1 MKLATIKN
9 LKKYYGDRLIL
20 DIDKFEI
27 EEKDKMGIVGEN
39 GVGKTTLLKILLG
52 EIKADEGSI
61 TLTDSYS
68 YISQLDDGYRM
79 CENSKIKKIF
89 NVPDEYED
97 YLSGGEKV
105 KMRVVSALEENA
117 SLIIADEPTSN
128 LDRESIK
135 SLDNMFKKYNGALL
149 IVSHDRKFL
158 DDICNEIV
166 EIEDGKLKVYK
177 GNYSKYISLKEED
190 YEKQKKEYENYRHEK
205 ERLENVIS
213 EKEVLRDRIKKAP
226 KGMGKSEA
234 KTIKMGDQRGKK
246 HIENNIKSIEKRI
259 KHMEV
264 KVPPKK
270 EEKIIININ
279 EGSEVASKNLIEIK
293 DFKLLVEDK
302 VLIDKINLNIRN
314 GAKIALIGANGCG
327 KTTLLKQ
334 ILNNDSEKINISSC
348 VKIGYFDQKQD
359 ILDSESSILENIKK
373 DSKWDESFI
382 RINLSEFGFKN
393 DSVNKI
399 VSELSGG
406 ERVKVAICKII
417 LSNNNLLILDEPTNY
432 LDIKTIE
439 ALENALVNTNK
450 TLLLV
455 SHDIEFIS
463 NVCNHIIE
471 IKDKKIHEFIGTYP
485 EYIKS
490 FENNNKNSENKH
502 LDDEIL
508 LLENK
513 VSEVISLLSIES
525 DEEKKEKLNEEYLEL
540 VNSLKE
546 VKLKRKS

>member
-246 HIENNIKSIEKRI
+246 NIENNIQSIEKRL

-264 KVPPKK
+264 KVQHKK
-270 EEKIIININ
+270 KEKIIININ

>member
-20 DIDKFEI
+20 DIDKFEV
-27 EEKDKMGIVGEN
+27 EEKDKIGIVGEN

-52 EIKADEGSI
+52 EIKADEGSV
-61 TLTDSYS
+61 TLTDNYS
-68 YISQLDDGYRM
+68 YISQLDDGYKI
-79 CENSKIKKIF
+79 CDNSKIKKIF
-89 NVPDEYED
+89 SVPDEYED

-105 KMRVVSALEENA
+105 KMRVVSALEENT

-135 SLDNMFKKYNGALL
+135 ILDNMFKKYNGALL

-166 EIEDGKLKVYK
+166 EIEDGKLQIYK
-177 GNYSKYISLKEED
+177 GNYSKYISLKEENYKKQKRE
-190 YEKQKKEYENYRHEK
+190 YEKYRHEK
-205 ERLENVIS
+205 ERLENVIN

-259 KHMEV
+259 EHMEV
-264 KVPPKK
+264 KAPPKK
-270 EEKIIININ
+270 KEKIIININ

-302 VLIDKINLNIRN
+302 VLIDEINLNIRN

-327 KTTLLKQ
+327 KTTLLKR
-334 ILNNDSEKINISSC
+334 ILSNNSEKINIASS

-463 NVCNHIIE
+463 NICNHIIE
-471 IKDKKIHEFIGTYP
+471 IKDKKIHEFIGTYT

-546 VKLKRKS
+546 VKLKRS